1 MVLEN
6 AVTGT
11 EEEDEEFVDELKSGT
26 KLLHKQ
32 YVIEDFLNSGGFGIT
47 YLARDSLNRQ
57 VVIKECFP
65 SSFCHRKNM
74 SIQPRSRAHQAQ
86 LRGIVRLFAR
96 EAISLAK
103 VEHPNIVGVHNVFED
118 NNTAYMAMDYIKGR
132 DLLEII
138 DDKDTELAPNQ
149 IVEYLE
155 KLLSAIGY
163 VHDSGLLHRDISPD
177 NILINE
183 DGEPILIDFGAARD
197 QAGEVTKRCRRCG
210 LSKTD
215 TRRRNSILPEANR
228 DRLAIYILWQQVS
241 ITSLQVNCP
250 QIAKRVL
257 LQSQQTKLIPM
268 CHLGSVRKNSHPLLP
283 LHWIRP

>member
-1 MVLEN
+1 MVLKN

-11 EEEDEEFVDELKSGT
+11 EEDEEFIDELKPGT

-96 EAISLAK
+96 EAMSLAK

-138 DDKDTELAPNQ
+138 E
-149 IVEYLE
+149 
-155 KLLSAIGY
+155 
-163 VHDSGLLHRDISPD
+163 
-177 NILINE
+177 
-183 DGEPILIDFGAARD
+183 EPGRVVGVRVA
-197 QAGEVTKRCRRCG
+197 
-210 LSKTD
+210 
-215 TRRRNSILPEANR
+215 
-228 DRLAIYILWQQVS
+228 LAIVAEEPVESLVDR
-241 ITSLQVNCP
+241 ITL
-250 QIAKRVL
+250 
-257 LQSQQTKLIPM
+257 
-268 CHLGSVRKNSHPLLP
+268 
-283 LHWIRP
+283 